1 MSVFFEYYKIFY
13 FVAKTGNIT
22 GAARLLSV
30 TQPSVTKSIRSLE
43 KQLGCS
49 LFVRSKKGVELTR
62 EGSLLFRKIQ
72 PACELIFSAEAD
84 LDDLRQ
90 MKAGI
95 MRIGTNELTFT
106 SWLLP
111 HVKTFKQ
118 KYPDVRIKIENI
130 TIKNVMEVLDSGTI
144 DFAVLS
150 SPVGVEDEKDHYRLS
165 VKYVD
170 QFQDILVCGSEFFE
184 MARQSCRLR
193 DLLGVPVVSM
203 PEGTSTRKFYDTF
216 FEKHSL
222 IFRPDIEL
230 SSVDQ
235 IAKAVKESL
244 GIGFLPEKVAKPA
257 IDEGILQPISL
268 AEPIPMRYNCILT
281 VYNNPPS
288 ITARTFIDQFRD
300 MRPLL

>member
-1 MSVFFEYYKIFY
+1 MDGVGVSVFFEYYKIFY

-95 MRIGTNELTFT
+95 MRIGANELTFT

-150 SPVGVEDEKDHYRLS
+150 SPVGVED
-165 VKYVD
+165 
-170 QFQDILVCGSEFFE
+170 
-184 MARQSCRLR
+184 
-193 DLLGVPVVSM
+193 
-203 PEGTSTRKFYDTF
+203 
-216 FEKHSL
+216 EKHSL

>member
-1 MSVFFEYYKIFY
+1 
-13 FVAKTGNIT
+13 
-22 GAARLLSV
+22 
-30 TQPSVTKSIRSLE
+30 
-43 KQLGCS
+43 
-49 LFVRSKKGVELTR
+49 
-62 EGSLLFRKIQ
+62 
-72 PACELIFSAEAD
+72 
-84 LDDLRQ
+84 

-95 MRIGTNELTFT
+95 MRIGANELTFT

-150 SPVGVEDEKDHYRLS
+150 SPVGVEDEK
-165 VKYVD
+165 
-170 QFQDILVCGSEFFE
+170 
-184 MARQSCRLR
+184 
-193 DLLGVPVVSM
+193 
-203 PEGTSTRKFYDTF
+203 
-216 FEKHSL
+216 HSL

-244 GIGFLPEKVAKPA
+244 GIGFLPEKVAKSA